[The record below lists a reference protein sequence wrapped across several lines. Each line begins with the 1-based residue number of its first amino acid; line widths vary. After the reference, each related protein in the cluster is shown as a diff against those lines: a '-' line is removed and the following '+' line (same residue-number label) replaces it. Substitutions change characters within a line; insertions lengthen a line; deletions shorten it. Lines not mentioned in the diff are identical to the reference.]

1 MMANGIDTIGPYYL
15 TMTQTANLSLLEK
28 TQALMDVERSLT
40 ATIEKVEPWLTSNTL
55 KTRNDHF
62 GKRVRPIP
70 TTMDQVR
77 QVLAVSRNFASRTSA
92 PAGWNPMAPVVGFS
106 TPNPLPHQL
115 RGGAMAAL
123 QLERARQ
130 AETDKKRR
138 RQEEEEE
145 AKAAN
150 KLAEAQAMDVE
161 SSKTQSQPEKAN
173 RPRTEN
179 QPRPR
184 TSQRPQQKV
193 QVTSMRLSDS
203 ESSDEEGSDED

>member
-1 MMANGIDTIGPYYL
+1 
-15 TMTQTANLSLLEK
+15 MTKTANLSLLEK
-28 TQALMDVERSLT
+28 TQALIDVERSLT
-40 ATIEKVEPWLTSNTL
+40 ATMEKVEPWLTSNTF
-55 KTRNDHF
+55 KTNHF
-62 GKRVRPIP
+62 KRARPIP
-70 TTMDQVR
+70 TNMDQVK

-130 AETDKKRR
+130 AENDKKRR
-138 RQEEEEE
+138 RQAEEEEE
-145 AKAAN
+145 KAAK

-161 SSKTQSQPEKAN
+161 SKPQTQQPQKPNNKPKAE
-173 RPRTEN
+173 T

-184 TSQRPQQKV
+184 GSQRMQHPV
-193 QVTSMRLSDS
+193 NETANVWLSDS
-203 ESSDEEGSDED
+203 EDSSEEGGSSEED